1 MLGFGL
7 NAKIYNIYNIINR
20 MNAIFIKSIYIC
32 PYSFYT
38 FEELKWDEV
47 PFEIFI
53 GLKPHAHLQI

>member
-47 PFEIFI
+47 PFEI
-53 GLKPHAHLQI
+53 LSV